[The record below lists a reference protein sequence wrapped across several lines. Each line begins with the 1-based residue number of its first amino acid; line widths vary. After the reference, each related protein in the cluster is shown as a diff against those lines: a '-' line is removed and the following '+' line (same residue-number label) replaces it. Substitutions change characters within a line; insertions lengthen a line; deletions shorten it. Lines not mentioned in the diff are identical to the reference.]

1 MKYFKLFLLVAAIA
15 FFGSCSDDKET
26 QNTNSDVVVEMESP
40 TFSAKEKAGSLKVPI
55 KVIGKTNGKIY
66 VTMEV
71 KECGKNPAKKDV
83 HYLVADTTITISD
96 EIGYV
101 EYRAID
107 NREINEDRTFQF
119 VIKEARGAKI
129 GENNVT
135 TVTIVDDD
143 NAPYDRLQG
152 EWYLSAKN
160 YNGENKIY
168 KVKITEPQK
177 KLDDGSDNPNYEYD
191 YGYVL
196 YMDGLLGLSGP
207 GFNKIKLDFSYNE
220 KTKQGYL
227 AFNCQADYIW
237 FTNSFG
243 EYGECDVKVR
253 NTDNSISPL
262 FGIWD
267 EDFTTVTFT
276 PGGGLI
282 FTIHPKNPEITKVLL
297 YEQLTD
303 IVLTQQKPNK

>member
-55 KVIGKTNGKIY
+55 KVIGKTNGKVY
-66 VTMEV
+66 VTMGV
-71 KECGKNPAKKDV
+71 KECGKNPAKEDV

-107 NREINEDRTFQF
+107 NKVINEDRTFQF

-152 EWYLSAKN
+152 DWKLTAKN
-160 YNGENKIY
+160 ANGENVSY

-177 KLDDGSDNPNYEYD
+177 KLDDGSENPSYEYEL
-191 YGYVL
+191 GYNL
-196 YMDGLLGLSGP
+196 YMDGLMGLSGP
-207 GFNKIKLDFSYNE
+207 GFNKVKLDFSYNE

-227 AFNCQADYIW
+227 AFNCRADYIW

-243 EYGECDVKVR
+243 EDIGECDVRVKNNDGSV
-253 NTDNSISPL
+253 SPL
-262 FGIWD
+262 FGNWD

-276 PGGGLI
+276 PGGGLV
-282 FTIHPKNPEITKVLL
+282 FTIHPKKTDVGGPYLFDK
-297 YEQLTD
+297 LTD
-303 IVLTQQKPNK
+303 IVLTQIK